1 MCGIAGFFGPVKNPK
16 DILIKMGNSIKHRG
30 PNDSDEW
37 YDPNSKIGLSHRRL
51 SIIDLT
57 KFGRQPMISKS
68 GRYVIVYNGEI
79 YNHLDLR
86 NELSNKYWNG
96 SSDTETLLQCFEE
109 WELDKT
115 LIKIVGMFSFAL
127 WDGKLR
133 CLTLCRDRMGEKPLY
148 FGWQGTGYNSAF
160 LFGSELKALTVHPQ
174 FRQEINRDAIAL
186 QLRHNYIPAPYSIYN
201 DIYKLLPGHY
211 LQLNEN
217 DFKKKFLPD
226 SKPYWSLTDVA
237 ISGANNPLTLS
248 IEDIINQLEKLLHTS
263 IKQKMISDVP
273 LGAFLSGGV
282 DSSTVV
288 ALMQA
293 QSAHKI
299 KTFSIGINDDD
310 YNEAKYAKEVA
321 KHLGTDHTEIYV
333 SAQQAMAV
341 IPKLPTLYDEPF
353 SDSSQIPTFLVSQLA
368 KQYVTVSLSGD
379 GGDELF
385 CGYNRYTMSKNL
397 WNKLSLIPFSFRKI
411 LASGIDSITP
421 QSWNKLVKYVPS
433 LNKYLNFGDKIHKG
447 ANLLNCRTL
456 SELHYKLVSHCQ
468 NPNEIVLNSKEPS
481 TFLTNYK
488 PKLPGLDD
496 QQQMMALD
504 SLTYLPDDILVKIDR
519 AAMAISLETRV
530 PFLDHRVV
538 EYAWRI
544 PQSLKLRNGQS
555 KWILR
560 QILYKY
566 VPKKIIERPKMGFGI
581 PIGTWL
587 RGPLR
592 DWAECLLNATRLRQ
606 QGYLNP
612 DLIRAKWSEHL
623 SGKRN
628 WQYHLWDVLMFQ
640 SWLDKTKNKIC
651 N

>member
-1 MCGIAGFFGPVKNPK
+1 
-16 DILIKMGNSIKHRG
+16 
-30 PNDSDEW
+30 
-37 YDPNSKIGLSHRRL
+37 
-51 SIIDLT
+51 
-57 KFGRQPMISKS
+57 
-68 GRYVIVYNGEI
+68 
-79 YNHLDLR
+79 
-86 NELSNKYWNG
+86 
-96 SSDTETLLQCFEE
+96 
-109 WELDKT
+109 
-115 LIKIVGMFSFAL
+115 
-127 WDGKLR
+127 
-133 CLTLCRDRMGEKPLY
+133 
-148 FGWQGTGYNSAF
+148 
-160 LFGSELKALTVHPQ
+160 
-174 FRQEINRDAIAL
+174 
-186 QLRHNYIPAPYSIYN
+186 
-201 DIYKLLPGHY
+201 
-211 LQLNEN
+211 
-217 DFKKKFLPD
+217 
-226 SKPYWSLTDVA
+226 
-237 ISGANNPLTLS
+237 
-248 IEDIINQLEKLLHTS
+248 
-263 IKQKMISDVP
+263 
-273 LGAFLSGGV
+273 
-282 DSSTVV
+282 
-288 ALMQA
+288 
-293 QSAHKI
+293 
-299 KTFSIGINDDD
+299 
-310 YNEAKYAKEVA
+310 
-321 KHLGTDHTEIYV
+321 
-333 SAQQAMAV
+333 
-341 IPKLPTLYDEPF
+341 
-353 SDSSQIPTFLVSQLA
+353 
-368 KQYVTVSLSGD
+368 
-379 GGDELF
+379 
-385 CGYNRYTMSKNL
+385 MSKNL

-456 SELHYKLVSHCQ
+456 SELHYKLVSHCE
-468 NPNEIVLNSKEPS
+468 NPSEIVLNSKEPS

-519 AAMAISLETRV
+519 AAMATSLETRV

-538 EYAWRI
+538 EYAWKI

-592 DWAECLLNATRLRQ
+592 DWAEFLLNATRLRQ
-606 QGYLNP
+606 QGYLNA

-628 WQYHLWDVLMFQ
+628 WQYHLWDILMFQ